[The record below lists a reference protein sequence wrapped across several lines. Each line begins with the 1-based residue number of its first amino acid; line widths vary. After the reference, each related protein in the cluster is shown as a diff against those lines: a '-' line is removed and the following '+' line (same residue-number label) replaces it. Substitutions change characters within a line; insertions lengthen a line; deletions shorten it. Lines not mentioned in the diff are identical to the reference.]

1 MLTRHDRQAT
11 GRNLITLRLLGS
23 IKKYCGKDNIIIN
36 EKEIMISNIFSI
48 LNQNIDKSNFIDR
61 ENLLILINGVD
72 LSISGT
78 DQKIKSGD
86 IVTIANLIHGG

>member
-1 MLTRHDRQAT
+1 M
-11 GRNLITLRLLGS
+11 ITLKLLGS
-23 IKKYCGKDNIIIN
+23 IKKFCGKDNIIIN

-48 LNQNIDKSNFIDR
+48 LNQNIDNSNFIDK

-72 LSISGT
+72 LSICGA

>member
-1 MLTRHDRQAT
+1 
-11 GRNLITLRLLGS
+11 
-23 IKKYCGKDNIIIN
+23 
-36 EKEIMISNIFSI
+36 MISNIFSI
-48 LNQNIDKSNFIDR
+48 LNQNIDKSNFIDK

-72 LSISGT
+72 LSISGS

>member
-1 MLTRHDRQAT
+1 
-11 GRNLITLRLLGS
+11 LITLKLLGS
-23 IKKYCGKDNIIIN
+23 IKKFCGKDTIIIN

-48 LNQNIDKSNFIDR
+48 LNQDIDNSNFIDK

-72 LSISGT
+72 LSICGA

>member
-1 MLTRHDRQAT
+1 
-11 GRNLITLRLLGS
+11 LITLRLLGS
-23 IKKYCGKDNIIIN
+23 IKKYCGKDTIIIN
-36 EKEIMISNIFSI
+36 EKELMISNIFSI
-48 LNQNIDKSNFIDR
+48 LNQDIDNSNFIDK

-72 LSISGT
+72 LSICGV

>member
-1 MLTRHDRQAT
+1 
-11 GRNLITLRLLGS
+11 LITLKLLGS
-23 IKKYCGKDNIIIN
+23 IKKFCGKDTIIIN

-48 LNQNIDKSNFIDR
+48 LNQDIDNSNFIDK

-72 LSISGT
+72 LSIYGV

-86 IVTIANLIHGG
+86 IVTIANLVHGG

>member
-1 MLTRHDRQAT
+1 M
-11 GRNLITLRLLGS
+11 ITLKLLGS
-23 IKKYCGKDNIIIN
+23 IKKYCGKDSITIN
-36 EKEIMISNIFSI
+36 EKEINLSNILSV
-48 LNQNIDKSNFIDR
+48 LDQNVNNSNLVDK

-72 LSISGT
+72 LSISDT

>member
-1 MLTRHDRQAT
+1 M
-11 GRNLITLRLLGS
+11 ITLKLLGS
-23 IKKYCGKDNIIIN
+23 IKKFCGKDTIIIN

-48 LNQNIDKSNFIDR
+48 LNQNIDNSNFIDK

-72 LSISGT
+72 LSICGV

>member
-1 MLTRHDRQAT
+1 MLSH
-11 GRNLITLRLLGS
+11 
-23 IKKYCGKDNIIIN
+23 
-36 EKEIMISNIFSI
+36 IFSI
-48 LNQNIDKSNFIDR
+48 IYQNITNSKHIDK

-86 IVTIANLIHGG
+86 VVTIANLIHGG

>member
-1 MLTRHDRQAT
+1 ML
-11 GRNLITLRLLGS
+11 
-23 IKKYCGKDNIIIN
+23 
-36 EKEIMISNIFSI
+36 SNIFSV
-48 LNQNIDKSNFIDR
+48 LNQNINNSNLIDK

-72 LSISGT
+72 LSVPGS

>member
-1 MLTRHDRQAT
+1 M
-11 GRNLITLRLLGS
+11 ITLRLLGS
-23 IKKYCGKDNIIIN
+23 IKKFCGKDTIIIN
-36 EKEIMISNIFSI
+36 EKEIMISNIFSV
-48 LNQNIDKSNFIDR
+48 LNQDIDNSNFIDK

-72 LSISGT
+72 LSICGV

>member
-1 MLTRHDRQAT
+1 
-11 GRNLITLRLLGS
+11 LITLRLLGS
-23 IKKYCGKDNIIIN
+23 IKKYCGKDNIIID

-48 LNQNIDKSNFIDR
+48 LNQNIDKSNFIDK
-61 ENLLILINGVD
+61 ENLMILINGVD

>member
-1 MLTRHDRQAT
+1 
-11 GRNLITLRLLGS
+11 LITLKLLGS
-23 IKKYCGKDNIIIN
+23 IKKFCGKDNIIIN

-48 LNQNIDKSNFIDR
+48 LNQNVDNSNFIDK

-72 LSISGT
+72 LSIFGV

-86 IVTIANLIHGG
+86 VVTIASLIHGG

>member
-1 MLTRHDRQAT
+1 
-11 GRNLITLRLLGS
+11 LITLKLLGS

-36 EKEIMISNIFSI
+36 EKEIKLSNIFSV
-48 LNQNIDKSNFIDR
+48 LNQNISNSQLIDK

-72 LSISGT
+72 LSVCGT

-86 IVTIANLIHGG
+86 IVTVANLIHGG

>member
-1 MLTRHDRQAT
+1 M
-11 GRNLITLRLLGS
+11 ITLRLVGS
-23 IKKYCGKDNIIIN
+23 IKKYCGKESIIID
-36 EKEIMISNIFSI
+36 EKEIMLSNIFSI
-48 LNQNIDKSNFIDR
+48 LYQNITNSKHIDK

-72 LSISGT
+72 LSISA

>member
-1 MLTRHDRQAT
+1 
-11 GRNLITLRLLGS
+11 LITLKLLGS
-23 IKKYCGKDNIIIN
+23 IKKFCGKDTIIIN

-48 LNQNIDKSNFIDR
+48 LNQDIDNSNFIDK

-72 LSISGT
+72 LSIYGV

>member
-1 MLTRHDRQAT
+1 
-11 GRNLITLRLLGS
+11 LGS
-23 IKKYCGKDNIIIN
+23 IKKCCGKENIIIN
-36 EKEIMISNIFSI
+36 EEEIMISNIFSI
-48 LNQNIDKSNFIDR
+48 LNQSINKSNNIDK

-86 IVTIANLIHGG
+86 TVTIANLVHGG